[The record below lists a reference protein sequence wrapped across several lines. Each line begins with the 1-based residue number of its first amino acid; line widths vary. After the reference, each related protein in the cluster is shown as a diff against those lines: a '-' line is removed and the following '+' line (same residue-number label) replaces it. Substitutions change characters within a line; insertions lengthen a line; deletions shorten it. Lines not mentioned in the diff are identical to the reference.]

1 MAVSDRMKNPYDV
14 LGVEKGAGQADI
26 KKAYR
31 TLAKELH
38 PDVNPGDKI
47 VEQRFKEVT
56 AAYHLLSDASQRQKF
71 DRGEINAD
79 GSPRRNFGFGGRSAN
94 SGASGGYGG
103 GGFGGGGFGGFEAD
117 ADDLFGD
124 LFGRRRGART
134 RTASMRGKDV
144 SYTVR
149 IPFEEAALGVRRRI
163 KLYDGKTIDVDIPPG
178 TENGQTLR
186 LKQQG
191 MPGMGGG
198 EAGDAFV
205 EVQVDPHK
213 FFERDGLDIFVDV
226 PVTLGEAVLGAKIT
240 VPTIHGTVN
249 VTVPRGANTG
259 TSLRLKG
266 KGISPRKGGPGDQ
279 YIKLKIMLPD
289 KPDPDLI
296 EFVEN
301 WSKDFE
307 YDVRRKS
314 GLID

>member
-1 MAVSDRMKNPYDV
+1 MRNPYDV

-31 TLAKELH
+31 SLAKELH

-47 VEQRFKEVT
+47 VEQRFKEIT
-56 AAYHLLSDASQRQKF
+56 AAYQLLNDANQRQKF

-79 GSPRRNFGFGGRSAN
+79 GSPKRNFGFGGRS
-94 SGASGGYGG
+94 GATA
-103 GGFGGGGFGGFEAD
+103 GGGGFGGFEAD

-124 LFGRRRGART
+124 LFGRRKGART

-144 SYTVR
+144 SYTVK
-149 IPFEEAALGVRRRI
+149 IPFEESVLGVRRRI

-198 EAGDAFV
+198 ETGDAFV
-205 EVQVDPHK
+205 EVQVEQHK
-213 FFERDGLDIFVDV
+213 FYERDGMDIFIDI

-240 VPTIHGTVN
+240 VPTLHGPVS
-249 VTVPRGANTG
+249 VSVPRGANTG

-266 KGISPRKGGPGDQ
+266 KGVTPRKGGPGDQ
-279 YIKLKIMLPD
+279 YIRLKIMLPD

-301 WSKDFE
+301 WSKDFDD
-307 YDVRRKS
+307 DVRRKS